1 MEERIFLYSCPTSY
15 KVSLLLIYTRVS
27 GPAGITASGAEMLS
41 CSASGAYRP
50 LTRSSYAFKSGRLFF
65 IFRVIGVYG
74 IKYRTLPIVHLENDK
89 THEIFRQ

>member
-50 LTRSSYAFKSGRLFF
+50 LTVPLVEPVFCRM
-65 IFRVIGVYG
+65 V
-74 IKYRTLPIVHLENDK
+74 
-89 THEIFRQ
+89 